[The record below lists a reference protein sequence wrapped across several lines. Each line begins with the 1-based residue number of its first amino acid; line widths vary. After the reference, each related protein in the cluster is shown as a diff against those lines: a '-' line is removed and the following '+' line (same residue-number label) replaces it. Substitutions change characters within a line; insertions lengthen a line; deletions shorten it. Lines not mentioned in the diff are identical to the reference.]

1 MSRRLVIVA
10 LVLAQL
16 WGGSPAQA
24 DEITGARLAQLAA
37 DALDDPGSLDEL
49 RDVTAVDGRPVDM
62 RALLE
67 GDEPEVEARLE
78 VLAGAEPGAPAPSAD
93 EARDAAGDILTDPRF
108 DEASDVPRPLQ
119 GVIEW
124 LGDRVEDVF
133 GPVVGVIVDVWR
145 VIVGI
150 VPGGEVTAAALLA
163 ALVLALLVVV
173 VQRSA
178 RRRARVD
185 FEHRGAAGARLRPG
199 DLEREADEAER
210 LGDLERALRLRFR
223 AGLIRLEDR
232 RIISTARFV
241 TSAEVARRLDSPAF
255 GDVAKLFDEVAK
267 LFDEVVYG
275 GRPVRP
281 ADLETTRTTFGRLLA
296 EAGRR

>member
-1 MSRRLVIVA
+1 MSRRLVVVA

-16 WGGSPAQA
+16 WGGAPAHA
-24 DEITGARLAQLAA
+24 DEITEARLAQLAD
-37 DALDDPGSLDEL
+37 DALDDPGSLNEL

-67 GDEPEVEARLE
+67 GDGTEVRARLE
-78 VLAGAEPGAPAPSAD
+78 VLAEDELRAPALSAD
-93 EARDAAGDILTDPRF
+93 EARDAADAILAERRF
-108 DEASDVPRPLQ
+108 DEASDVPRPLE

-124 LGDRVEDVF
+124 LGDRLEDVF
-133 GPVVGVIVDVWR
+133 GPVVGVIVDGWR
-145 VIVGI
+145 AIVGI
-150 VPGGEVTAAALLA
+150 VPGGEVTVVVLLA

-185 FEHRGAAGARLRPG
+185 FEHRAASGARLRPG

-210 LGDLERALRLRFR
+210 VGDLKRALRLRFR
-223 AGLIRLEDR
+223 AGLLRLEDR
-232 RIISTARFV
+232 RIINTARFV

-255 GDVAKLFDEVAK
+255 GDVAR

-281 ADLETTRTTFGRLLA
+281 ADLETTRQTFGRLLA